1 MSKAWKGA
9 IIMLLV
15 ILIIGVFVG
24 LGIVSNW
31 FQSPV
36 EEWGSHWQEIIDVVN
51 QTPVNTDP
59 VEPVAPIEAFNFM
72 KNFIR

>member
-51 QTPVNTDP
+51 QTPATVDP
-59 VEPVAPIEAFNFM
+59 EPEAPVEAFNFM